1 MVSSQLN
8 VFAGVLTNDFYR
20 TFFDPAASEKKLVR
34 VGRVFTLLLGAVLVV
49 IALLV
54 PAMGGAEKLVIT
66 INSMLVVPLLAPT
79 LWGLFSRKLAFRH
92 LVYVTLISF
101 TLGMTL
107 RFGLPLLIDQES
119 RFGWITDWV
128 TKNQK
133 MVELFVGV
141 LLPVC
146 LLAAFEFFL
155 QRIDNRA
162 QRLMKKCS
170 EVAKEI
176 GGSQK
181 PATLDLYPARMVA
194 ISLFVL
200 GLWLLLIGFRE
211 PSVRTIMLI
220 TGMILVFLPL
230 GLEFLVRRL
239 KNR

>member
-1 MVSSQLN
+1 
-8 VFAGVLTNDFYR
+8 
-20 TFFDPAASEKKLVR
+20 
-34 VGRVFTLLLGAVLVV
+34 
-49 IALLV
+49 
-54 PAMGGAEKLVIT
+54 
-66 INSMLVVPLLAPT
+66 MLVVPLLAPT

-155 QRIDNRA
+155 QRIDHRA

-181 PATLDLYPARMVA
+181 PATLDLYPVRMVA

-211 PSVRTIMLI
+211 PSVRTIMLS
-220 TGMILVFLPL
+220 TGMILVFLSV